1 MSKTFRLPRGH
12 GPLLDIV
19 SYGRA
24 GPRGDS
30 PLTPAQVAQIQR
42 TVRRVPEVVVKV
54 LPKSATT
61 LKAAAQHIDY
71 IGRVGAVQ
79 LETDDG
85 QRSAGAEGKALM
97 EDWDLDLDE
106 IRSRPG
112 LVPKERRQAPKLI
125 HKVVFSMPVGTPPDK
140 VLSAVRNFAREE
152 FALQHR
158 YALALHTDNDHPHVH
173 LVLKAVSEQGVRL
186 NIRNA
191 TRRHWRAQFAR
202 HLRALG
208 VPANATERA
217 VRGQTRK
224 AKRDGIYRASL
235 RGESTVL
242 RAQAEAVATEL
253 FTGHVR
259 VGPGHQKLRDTRQAV
274 EGGWR
279 AVARR
284 LAREGRH
291 ELAGEVMRFI
301 AGMAP
306 PRTERELLASEIL
319 HRTRVER
326 VRPPPLTRSP

>member
-1 MSKTFRLPRGH
+1 MSKTFRLPREPGM
-12 GPLLDIV
+12 LDIV

-24 GPRGDS
+24 GPHGDI

-42 TVRRVPEVVVKV
+42 TVRRAPEVVVKV

-71 IGRVGAVQ
+71 IGRAGAVA

-85 QRSAGAEGKALM
+85 PPVTGIEGKALM

-112 LVPKERRQAPKLI
+112 LVPRERRQAPKLI

-140 VLSAVRNFAREE
+140 VLAAVRNFAREE

-158 YALALHTDNDHPHVH
+158 YALALHTDDDHPHVH
-173 LVLKAVSEQGVRL
+173 LVLKAISEQGVRL

-191 TRRHWRAQFAR
+191 TRRHWRAEFAR

-224 AKRDGIYRASL
+224 SKRDGIYRASL

-242 RAQAEAVATEL
+242 RAQAEAVAAEL
-253 FTGHVR
+253 HQGYVR
-259 VGPGHQKLRDTRQAV
+259 VERGHQQLLDTRQVV

-279 AVARR
+279 AVAHR
-284 LAREGRH
+284 LAREGH
-291 ELAGEVMRFI
+291 PELAGEVMNFVTQ
-301 AGMAP
+301 MP
-306 PRTERELLASEIL
+306 PPKTERELLTSELLRWARISK
-319 HRTRVER
+319 
-326 VRPPPLTRSP
+326 VRAPTLTR

>member
-1 MSKTFRLPRGH
+1 MSKTFRLPGEHR
-12 GPLLDIV
+12 PLLDIV

-24 GPRGDS
+24 GPRGDI

-42 TVRRVPEVVVKV
+42 TVRRAPEVVVKV

-71 IGRVGAVQ
+71 IGRAGAVA

-85 QRSAGAEGKALM
+85 QHSAGAEGKALM

-106 IRSRPG
+106 IRSRPD

-125 HKVVFSMPVGTPPDK
+125 HKVVFSMPVGTPPEK

-158 YALALHTDNDHPHVH
+158 YALALHTDDDHPHVH
-173 LVLKAVSEQGVRL
+173 LALKAVSEQGVRL

-217 VRGQTRK
+217 VRGQMHP
-224 AKRDGIYRASL
+224 AKKDGIYRASL

-242 RAQAEAVATEL
+242 RAKAEAIATEL
-253 FTGHVR
+253 LKGDVR
-259 VGPGHQKLRDTRQAV
+259 VDPGHRVLLETRKAV

-291 ELAGEVMRFI
+291 ELAAEVMHF
-301 AGMAP
+301 MKQMSP
-306 PRTERELLASEIL
+306 PRTEHELIASELLRRAQIA
-319 HRTRVER
+319 R
-326 VRPPPLTRSP
+326 VRAPPLTR

>member
-1 MSKTFRLPRGH
+1 MSKTFRLPGEHRA
-12 GPLLDIV
+12 LFDIV

-24 GPRGDS
+24 GPRGDI

-54 LPKSATT
+54 LPKSATS
-61 LKAAAQHIDY
+61 LRAAAQHIDY
-71 IGRVGAVQ
+71 IGRAGAVA

-85 QRSAGAEGKALM
+85 PPVTGIDGKALM

-106 IRSRPG
+106 IRCRPG

-140 VLSAVRNFAREE
+140 VLTAVRNFAREE
-152 FALQHR
+152 FALHHR
-158 YALALHTDNDHPHVH
+158 YALALHTDDDHPHVH

-242 RAQAEAVATEL
+242 RTQAQAVATEL
-253 FTGHVR
+253 LKGHAR
-259 VGPGHQKLRDTRQAV
+259 VDPGLQKLLETRQAV

-284 LAREGRH
+284 LAREGRP
-291 ELAGEVMRFI
+291 ELAGEVMDFI
-301 AGMAP
+301 RQMTP
-306 PRTERELLASEIL
+306 PRTERELLASEL
-319 HRTRVER
+319 VRRARVEK
-326 VRPPPLTRSP
+326 VRAATPTR

>member
-1 MSKTFRLPRGH
+1 MSKTFRLPREPGM
-12 GPLLDIV
+12 LLDIV

-24 GPRGDS
+24 GPRGDIR
-30 PLTPAQVAQIQR
+30 LTPAQVAEIQR
-42 TVRRVPEVVVKV
+42 TVRRTPEVVVKV

-71 IGRVGAVQ
+71 IGRAGAVA

-85 QRSAGAEGKALM
+85 QPVTGIDGKALM

-106 IRSRPG
+106 IRSRPC
-112 LVPKERRQAPKLI
+112 LVSKERRQAPKLI

-158 YALALHTDNDHPHVH
+158 YALALHTDDDHPHVH
-173 LVLKAVSEQGVRL
+173 LVLKAISKQGVRL

-191 TRRHWRAQFAR
+191 MRRHWRAQFAR

-224 AKRDGIYRASL
+224 SKRDGIYRASL

-253 FTGHVR
+253 LKGDVR
-259 VGPGHQKLRDTRQAV
+259 VDPGHQMLLQTRKAV
-274 EGGWR
+274 DGGWR

-284 LAREGRH
+284 LAREGRP
-291 ELAGEVMRFI
+291 ELAREVIHFLTRMS
-301 AGMAP
+301 P
-306 PRTERELLASEIL
+306 PRTERELLAAEIL
-319 HRTRVER
+319 DRARREK
-326 VRPPPLTRSP
+326 VRLPQLTR